1 MWGGIVCAPP
11 VRHQINPY
19 PSGLTPLPLCL
30 TPQHTGNNGVGQLV
44 YETLRDTRGVEV
56 DGCGTCWQQCDVA
69 HARTPESWWY
79 TPIKNK
85 QKLRS
90 RCVLMWLVFCVYILR
105 YIYFLI

>member
-1 MWGGIVCAPP
+1 M
-11 VRHQINPY
+11 
-19 PSGLTPLPLCL
+19 
-30 TPQHTGNNGVGQLV
+30 

-90 RCVLMWLVFCVYILR
+90 RCVFDVVGVLCVYIAVFK
-105 YIYFLI
+105 YY